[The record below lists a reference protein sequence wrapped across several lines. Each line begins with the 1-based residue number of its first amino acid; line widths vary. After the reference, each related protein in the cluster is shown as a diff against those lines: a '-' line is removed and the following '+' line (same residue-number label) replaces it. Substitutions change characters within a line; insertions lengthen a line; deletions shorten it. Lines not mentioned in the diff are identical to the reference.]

1 MYIYIYRALCT
12 ANYVYIYI
20 ELSLFGKL
28 CVYIYRALS
37 VPGTMCIY
45 VDLALSVQET
55 VVDDP
60 VLGKVYDERSVDSS
74 CRYEKN
80 TNTMEDGSTNT
91 MFNDYEN
98 VSIAVE

>member
-1 MYIYIYRALCT
+1 M
-12 ANYVYIYI
+12 
-20 ELSLFGKL
+20 
-28 CVYIYRALS
+28 
-37 VPGTMCIY
+37 
-45 VDLALSVQET
+45 
-55 VVDDP
+55 DDP
-60 VLGKVYDERSVDSS
+60 VLGKVYDERQVDSS